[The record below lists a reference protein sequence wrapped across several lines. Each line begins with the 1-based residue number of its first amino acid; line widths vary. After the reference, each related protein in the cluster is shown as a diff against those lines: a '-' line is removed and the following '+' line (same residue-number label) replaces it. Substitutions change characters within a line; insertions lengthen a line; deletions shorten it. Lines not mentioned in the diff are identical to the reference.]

1 MTDASAAGGAQL
13 PPELAERVARR
24 RAAMAEPGPASSA
37 ATAAP
42 AGAAPAVAASTMQGA
57 APAATAPT
65 RRPTRQPAGKGS
77 RLAMAGGAIGLG
89 FGLVGV
95 MAAAA
100 SSDAGSPAAVVQRVV
115 VPQAPV
121 AAQPAQ
127 VIVMLPSNVDPSA
140 GGSPITMIEV
150 PAVDARVSIPDI
162 PAAPAPAV
170 MASAPVAESHGS

>member
-1 MTDASAAGGAQL
+1 MTDASAPGGAQL

-24 RAAMAEPGPASSA
+24 RAAMADTSQAPPSPPSQQPATRQRQTASKA
-37 ATAAP
+37 AT
-42 AGAAPAVAASTMQGA
+42 
-57 APAATAPT
+57 
-65 RRPTRQPAGKGS
+65 GKGS
-77 RLAMAGGAIGLG
+77 RLAVAGGAIGLS

-100 SSDAGSPAAVVQRVV
+100 STDAGAPAAVVQRVV

-121 AAQPAQ
+121 AQPAQVPAQ
-127 VIVMLPSNVDPSA
+127 VIVMLPSNAA
-140 GGSPITMIEV
+140 GAGTPITVVEV
-150 PAVDARVSIPDI
+150 PAVAGGVSIPDI

>member
-1 MTDASAAGGAQL
+1 MTDASAPGGAQL

-24 RAAMAEPGPASSA
+24 RAAMADTGQAPPSAPSQQPATRQRQSA
-37 ATAAP
+37 AK
-42 AGAAPAVAASTMQGA
+42 
-57 APAATAPT
+57 AAT
-65 RRPTRQPAGKGS
+65 GKGS
-77 RLAMAGGAIGLG
+77 RLAVAGGAIGLS

-100 SSDAGSPAAVVQRVV
+100 STDAGAPADVVQRVV

-121 AAQPAQ
+121 AQPAQ
-127 VIVMLPSNVDPSA
+127 VIVMLPSNAA
-140 GGSPITMIEV
+140 GSGAGTPITVIEV
-150 PAVDARVSIPDI
+150 PAAAAGVSIPDI